1 MPKILTK
8 KQKDIYAYIAGYIT
22 DYGFAPTTQEIAIK
36 FNMNTSAVEGHVAKL
51 EEKGWIRFKKDQRF
65 RKIEL
70 IPA

>member
-1 MPKILTK
+1 MKTLTK
-8 KQKDIYAYIAGYIT
+8 KQKNMYAYIAGYIT